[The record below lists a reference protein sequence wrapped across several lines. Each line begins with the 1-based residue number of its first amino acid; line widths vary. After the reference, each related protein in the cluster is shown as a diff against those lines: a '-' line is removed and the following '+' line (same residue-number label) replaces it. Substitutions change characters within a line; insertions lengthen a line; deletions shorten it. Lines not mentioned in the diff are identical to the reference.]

1 MSPVTSESS
10 DGFLF
15 SVFEVFPRK
24 NLRRGGPREKESPVE
39 SGMVLPPTIGKQS
52 QSLSSISSD
61 CVRLKSEMARS
72 VTVERGL
79 SY

>member
-24 NLRRGGPREKESPVE
+24 NLRRGGPREKESPVK
-39 SGMVLPPTIGKQS
+39 SGMILPPTKGQQS
-52 QSLSSISSD
+52 QSGFG
-61 CVRLKSEMARS
+61 VAGVRNRLKSGGNS
-72 VTVERGL
+72 FDSSNPGHGN
-79 SY
+79 